1 MQEFKILWANPI
13 ENYLAH
19 RVEIDASIA
28 RVLQSGTYIL
38 GPETQAFEEEF
49 ARYLEV
55 PHAIGVGSGT
65 EALHLALKACNIGLG
80 DEVITVGHTAT
91 ATVAAIEL
99 CGANPVL
106 VDVDPDTYT
115 LDPSKIKNA
124 VTHKTKAIIPV
135 HLYGQS
141 ADLASILA
149 IARENNLKVI
159 EDCAQAHGAVYHSR
173 KVGSWGDLAAFSFY
187 PTKNLGALGD
197 GGMVV
202 TRNGPLA
209 KKVRLLREYGWEKR
223 FFSVTPGWNSRLDEI
238 QAGVLRVKLKYL
250 DWDNRKRRALAAAY
264 HQGLATCPVDLPRE
278 RSGSYHV
285 YHLFVIRTSNRD
297 SLSRFLDQRGIGT
310 AVHYPVPLHLQPAY
324 RGRVKISGPMTVTEE
339 VVSKILSLPL
349 YPELDFSRLNRVVEG
364 IRDFFRES
372 NPPRG

>member
-1 MQEFKILWANPI
+1 MQASKILWANPI

-19 RVEIDASIA
+19 RMEIDASIA

-99 CGANPVL
+99 CGADPVL
-106 VDVDPDTYT
+106 VDIDPDTYT

-124 VTHKTKAIIPV
+124 VTRKTKAIVPV
-135 HLYGQS
+135 HLYGQP
-141 ADLASILA
+141 ADVASILA
-149 IARENNLKVI
+149 VAQENNLKVI

-349 YPELDFSRLNRVVEG
+349 YPELNFSRLNRVVEG

-372 NPPRG
+372 DPPRG

>member
-1 MQEFKILWANPI
+1 MQASKILWANPI

-19 RVEIDASIA
+19 RMEIDASIA

-38 GPETQAFEEEF
+38 GPETQGFEEEF

-65 EALHLALKACNIGLG
+65 EALHLALKACNIGPG

-99 CGANPVL
+99 CGADPVL
-106 VDVDPDTYT
+106 VDIDPDTYT

-124 VTHKTKAIIPV
+124 VTRKTKAIVPV
-135 HLYGQS
+135 HLYGQP
-141 ADLASILA
+141 ADVASILA
-149 IARENNLKVI
+149 VAQENNLKVI
-159 EDCAQAHGAVYHSR
+159 EDCAQAHGAGYHSR

-250 DWDNRKRRALAAAY
+250 DGDNRKRRALAVAY
-264 HQGLATCPVDLPRE
+264 HQGLATLSGGFASGTFRVSPRLSPLRHPNCE
-278 RSGSYHV
+278 PGFFVQFFGSTRYRDGCSLSGSSPSAAC
-285 YHLFVIRTSNRD
+285 L
-297 SLSRFLDQRGIGT
+297 
-310 AVHYPVPLHLQPAY
+310 
-324 RGRVKISGPMTVTEE
+324 
-339 VVSKILSLPL
+339 
-349 YPELDFSRLNRVVEG
+349 
-364 IRDFFRES
+364 
-372 NPPRG
+372 